1 MSDTPPAQSLST
13 ILRAVTADED
23 TDIAFIIA
31 GAINLYYDS
40 LLRRGNR
47 RHLVPDDI
55 VALAQILQLLFAANG
70 LEEDI
75 AKMVGRPRRQ

>member
-1 MSDTPPAQSLST
+1 MSEAPPTQSLST
-13 ILRAVTADED
+13 ILRAVSADED

-40 LLRRGNR
+40 LQRRGNR
-47 RHLVPDDI
+47 RHLIPDDVI
-55 VALAQILQLLFAANG
+55 ALSQILQLLFAANG

-75 AKMVGRPRRQ
+75 AKMVGRPRR